1 MLQTTDVKQLL
12 GGKIVKQTDKSS
24 PFSFLLLDSQKRK
37 VPLNGEA
44 AEIVLYTSKGK
55 YWETS
60 SKVTDGIVNFQ
71 MPGNLSVDNYKLE
84 ISVAGYVFPSKEDFI
99 INVVQG
105 FKELPSKESA
115 ESIKKTTDQVIK
127 EEAEKAVREL
137 GKTELKGEKGEK
149 GDRGET
155 GETGKSITITNTTKK
170 GKDNIITFSDQT
182 SLTIK
187 DGLDGKT
194 GPEGKQG
201 EIGPKGE
208 PFRYE
213 DFTEEQ
219 LDSLKGPKG
228 DAFTYDDFT
237 VDQLASLKGETG
249 ERGPEGP
256 QGIQGKTGEK
266 GDVGPKGDQ
275 GPQGPKGADGVMSF
289 EALTE
294 EQKQSLKGD
303 VGPQGKQGPPG
314 PEGPQ
319 GKEGPPGAKGSDGEK
334 GPKGDPFTY
343 ADFTEEQKESLKTP
357 IVDDLVSGGRDK
369 ALSAEQGKLLF
380 QSVDN
385 GKDLIA
391 KAIVDQKGKAN
402 KDDSFKDLAMEI
414 KNIKTGYE
422 VGDLIGLDK
431 VIGYYGEPSRVKLDK
446 EVAHNLEGN
455 VNIQDAKISSDNYFY
470 IGTSKGK
477 VYKLNLKGEKI
488 WEFNAEA
495 CILVINVTEDSIY
508 AGSVDKVFKLNLKG
522 EKIWEFDSEDFI
534 NTVSVT
540 KDSIYVLSDEKLTK
554 LSPNGKSLMVQSNVD
569 YHNNSLFEFLTATE
583 DAIYALNKNNL
594 FKIGLDAREIWK
606 RDNKNNG
613 EILTVTKDAIYVL
626 GDTKVYKF
634 NLDGEKIGEFED
646 NDGYYFLYAMKD
658 ALYAKSSQK
667 VFKLNLNGEKI
678 WEFNTKGRLA
688 VKEDAIYAITNKE
701 IINFKE
707 LKTLLGYKI
716 IK

>member
-37 VPLNGEA
+37 VPLNGET

-60 SKVTDGIVNFQ
+60 SKVSDGVVNFQ

-137 GKTELKGEKGEK
+137 GKTELKGEKGDKGEK
-149 GDRGET
+149 GET
-155 GETGKSITITNTTKK
+155 GEAGKSVTITNTTKQ

-182 SLTIK
+182 SITIK

-194 GPEGKQG
+194 GPEGKKG
-201 EIGPKGE
+201 DIGPKGE

-213 DFTEEQ
+213 DFTKEQ
-219 LDSLKGPKG
+219 LASLKGPKG

-237 VDQLASLKGETG
+237 VDQLALLKGETG

-303 VGPQGKQGPPG
+303 VGPQGKEGPPG

-319 GKEGPPGAKGSDGEK
+319 GKKGETGPKGEPFKYEDFTKEQLASLK
-334 GPKGDPFTY
+334 GPKGDAFKFE
-343 ADFTEEQKESLKTP
+343 DFTDEQLEKLGVYITDISKKGDDNIITFKGGKQLVVKDGKNGENGKDGSVDVESLSKLDDDQKKDIRDAIKVPDINDKRFRKRMTEIAMSNAIFTRDYDIVGELNRTFGYDYFHIDYDWNEAQNLVKIYENEKIMKQVINEP
-357 IVDDLVSGGRDK
+357 ILIRAILDSPVALRFLNFSPVGMRMFRDNWDDIVVKYERWNDYHEDDPIEEIHQEFPDDFTVK
-369 ALSAEQGKLLF
+369 AGEIKEIPNLGIFKIFDIKNTNANEKKIHCGLISLTDNRNTKAIDI
-380 QSVDN
+380 DN
-385 GKDLIA
+385 GK
-391 KAIVDQKGKAN
+391 
-402 KDDSFKDLAMEI
+402 F
-414 KNIKTGYE
+414 
-422 VGDLIGLDK
+422 DK
-431 VIGYYGEPSRVKLDK
+431 SHNFLGSSKMVIYNR
-446 EVAHNLEGN
+446 
-455 VNIQDAKISSDNYFY
+455 F
-470 IGTSKGK
+470 
-477 VYKLNLKGEKI
+477 
-488 WEFNAEA
+488 
-495 CILVINVTEDSIY
+495 EDSCDI
-508 AGSVDKVFKLNLKG
+508 
-522 EKIWEFDSEDFI
+522 
-534 NTVSVT
+534 TVS
-540 KDSIYVLSDEKLTK
+540 Y
-554 LSPNGKSLMVQSNVD
+554 MV
-569 YHNNSLFEFLTATE
+569 YE
-583 DAIYALNKNNL
+583 
-594 FKIGLDAREIWK
+594 
-606 RDNKNNG
+606 
-613 EILTVTKDAIYVL
+613 
-626 GDTKVYKF
+626 
-634 NLDGEKIGEFED
+634 
-646 NDGYYFLYAMKD
+646 
-658 ALYAKSSQK
+658 
-667 VFKLNLNGEKI
+667 
-678 WEFNTKGRLA
+678 
-688 VKEDAIYAITNKE
+688 
-701 IINFKE
+701 
-707 LKTLLGYKI
+707 
-716 IK
+716 